1 MIFII
6 TILISS
12 FSSIIFFFIREQQGG
27 FAPGTPL
34 IIHDS
39 LPAIL
44 TATYIYS
51 MTYCHQQHAKN
62 HYKSLNFD
70 FKLALTTFLF
80 KHLVHTSCT

>member
-6 TILISS
+6 TILISL
-12 FSSIIFFFIREQQGG
+12 FSSIIFFFIQEQQGG
-27 FAPGTPL
+27 FAPGTQS
-34 IIHDS
+34 ITHGS

-44 TATYIYS
+44 SATYIYS

-80 KHLVHTSCT
+80 KHLVHISCT